1 MTEQE
6 QNWRNALLSHES
18 TIQDAIVILNNF
30 GGKIALITNDQGRF
44 EGTISDGDIR
54 RGLLKGLSIKSPIK
68 EIIHHNAIVVP
79 PNISR
84 ELVLQLMVA
93 NKIQQIPVINDGGE
107 IVGLFVWDEIST
119 SPEVKN
125 LLVIMAGGMGARLRP
140 ETNNCP
146 KPMLE
151 VAGRPIL
158 EHIIDR
164 ARNNGFTH
172 FVISVHYLGDM
183 IKGYFGNGEKWGVE
197 ISYVEETRPLG
208 TAGAL
213 RLLDP
218 VPQSSFIVTNGDVI
232 TDINYLELLEF
243 HTKHRAEATMAVRN
257 HEWQHPYGIVHTQ
270 GVAITGFDEKPVTTN
285 YINAG
290 VYAMEPSALD
300 IMIPG
305 ESYDMPRIFDLLREK
320 GKATVAYPMHEPWLD
335 VGRPYDL
342 EQARNKNQD

>member
-6 QNWRNALLSHES
+6 QNWRNALLSHDS
-18 TIQDAIVILNNF
+18 LIQDAIVILNKF
-30 GGKIALITNDQGRF
+30 GGKIALVTNDQGKF

-54 RGLLKGLSIKSPIK
+54 RGLLKGLSIKSPIT

-93 NKIQQIPVINDGGE
+93 NKIQQIPVINESGE
-107 IVGLFVWDEIST
+107 IVGLYLWDEIST
-119 SPEVKN
+119 PPEVKN
-125 LLVIMAGGMGARLRP
+125 VMVIMAGGMGARLRP

-164 ARNNGFTH
+164 ARNNGFAH
-172 FVISVHYLGDM
+172 FIISVHYLGDM
-183 IKGYFGNGEKWGVE
+183 IKNYFGNGEKWDVE

-213 RLLDP
+213 KLLNP
-218 VPQSSFIVTNGDVI
+218 VPGSSFIVTNGDVI

-243 HTKHRAEATMAVRN
+243 HTKHRAEATMAVRS

-270 GVAITGFDEKPVTTN
+270 GIAITGFDEKPVTTN

-290 VYAMEPSALD
+290 VYALEPAALD
-300 IMIPG
+300 IMTPG
-305 ESYDMPRIFDLLREK
+305 ETYDMPRIFDLLREK
-320 GKATVAYPMHEPWLD
+320 GKSTVAYPMHEPWLD
-335 VGRPYDL
+335 VGRPHDL
-342 EQARNKNQD
+342 EQARNSNQD